1 MILTWIANLQANTFD
16 STYIKDPYFQKLLKT
31 NSQVPIFYNEQV
43 RKQIGNYL
51 KNLNNSTSIL
61 IGKTQYYQQLYGAY
75 FDQAGIPKQLLLASA
90 AFCNSDP
97 LFVDP
102 DGGSGMWSM
111 SYAIAKKY
119 KLRMHLDGARLLNAL
134 VEQKISPDEY
144 VKDFNTV
151 SFCFSKGMGCPLGSV
166 LLGSEEDIWYAR
178 NLRKMLGGGMR

>member
-1 MILTWIANLQANTFD
+1 MILTWIANLHANTYD

-61 IGKTQYYQQLYGAY
+61 IGKTQYYQQLYGPY
-75 FDQAGIPKQLLLASA
+75 FDQAGIPKQLFLASA
-90 AFCNSDP
+90 ALCNSDP

-119 KLRMHLDGARLLNAL
+119 KLNSNSYVDMRRN
-134 VEQKISPDEY
+134 PDKSSKVAANY
-144 VKDFNTV
+144 FKDLQLIYQDWLKN
-151 SFCFSKGMGCPLGSV
+151 
-166 LLGSEEDIWYAR
+166 
-178 NLRKMLGGGMR
+178 

>member
-1 MILTWIANLQANTFD
+1 MKRTALLLMILTWIANLQANTYD

-31 NSQVPIFYNEQV
+31 SSQVPIFYNEQV

-61 IGKTQYYQQLYGAY
+61 IGKTQYYQQLYGPY
-75 FDQAGIPKQLLLASA
+75 FDQAGIPKQLFLASA

-119 KLRMHLDGARLLNAL
+119 KLIKTLLILRQHLLFKSIHQLINQIRLITMQQINRSQFFLLNIL
-134 VEQKISPDEY
+134 
-144 VKDFNTV
+144 
-151 SFCFSKGMGCPLGSV
+151 
-166 LLGSEEDIWYAR
+166 
-178 NLRKMLGGGMR
+178 